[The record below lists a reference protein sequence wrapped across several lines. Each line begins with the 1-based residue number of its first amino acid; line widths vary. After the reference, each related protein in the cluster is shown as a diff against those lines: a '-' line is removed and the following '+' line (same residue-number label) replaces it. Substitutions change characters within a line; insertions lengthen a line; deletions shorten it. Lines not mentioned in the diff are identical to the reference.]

1 MFAISGAPAAAP
13 PSSLTLLS
21 SLRGDLWDPPMPSRK
36 PQILPPPLL
45 APQWCTG
52 EENKDSD
59 GWIDTDIDGSEV
71 GMSSDVA
78 LYDST

>member
-1 MFAISGAPAAAP
+1 
-13 PSSLTLLS
+13 
-21 SLRGDLWDPPMPSRK
+21 MPSRK